1 MCFGHWRAVHF
12 TLQMKVQRAWK
23 NFVQAKKANMKL
35 ACLRAYR
42 AARDEAIA
50 SVSPQGDCR

>member
-1 MCFGHWRAVHF
+1 MCFGHRRAAHF
-12 TLQMKVQRAWK
+12 TLQMKVQRTWK
-23 NFVQAKKANMKL
+23 NFVRAKKVNMKL

-50 SVSPQGDCR
+50 SVTPKEHA